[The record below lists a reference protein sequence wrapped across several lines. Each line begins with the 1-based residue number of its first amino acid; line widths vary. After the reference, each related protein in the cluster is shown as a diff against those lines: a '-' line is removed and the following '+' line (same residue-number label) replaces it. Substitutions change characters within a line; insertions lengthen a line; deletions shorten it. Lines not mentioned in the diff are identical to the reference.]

1 MKQTL
6 QLKLT
11 QHLTLTPQLQQS
23 IRLLQLSTLEL
34 NAEVDRMLQEN
45 PLLER
50 EEGEEEASPQEYPLS
65 GTAPG
70 PVTTERPA
78 RDDDG
83 DGDGDAVTG
92 VDTAPTR
99 DDLPDVTDFSD
110 YGGGGTDGDWG
121 GGSGNSNDDDDF
133 SPQQVA
139 SSSLRDHLV
148 GQLALLNL
156 PTRDR
161 QIVAALID
169 ALDDDGYLASSLD
182 EISDMFSEHDAL
194 EPEELMIGLKYLQSF
209 EPAGVGARGPAECLA
224 LQLKALPATTPYR
237 VEALKI
243 VDGHLPLLAAR
254 DFTKLRRVLHCDEA
268 CVKAVR
274 ELIRSLSPR
283 PGAAFAKDEA
293 NYVIPDVVVRKVRN
307 QWTASL
313 NEAAMPKLRLN
324 RIYADILTRN
334 RESSNQQLAA
344 QLQEAKWLIR
354 NVQQRFE
361 TILRVAQA
369 IVERQRRFF
378 EHGEV
383 AMRPMVLREIAD
395 MLDLHESTI
404 SRVTTQKYMLTPR
417 GTFELKYFFGSH
429 VATDSGGA
437 ASATAIR
444 ALIKQLIAAENQAA
458 PLTDSRIAKLLGDQ
472 GILVA
477 RRTIAKYR
485 EALSIPPVNL
495 RKAL

>member
-34 NAEVDRMLQEN
+34 NAEVDRLLQEN

-50 EEGEEEASPQEYPLS
+50 EEGEEEAQEFPVA

-83 DGDGDAVTG
+83 DGDAEGMTG
-92 VDTAPTR
+92 VDSAPTR

-121 GGSGNSNDDDDF
+121 GGSGGEDDDF
-133 SPQQVA
+133 SPQQMA
-139 SSSLRDHLV
+139 TSSLRDHLM

-156 PTRDR
+156 PLRDR
-161 QIVAALID
+161 QVVAALID
-169 ALDDDGYLASSLD
+169 ALDDDGYLASSL
-182 EISDMFSEHDAL
+182 EEVSDMFSEHDAI
-194 EPEELMIGLKYLQSF
+194 EPDELIIGLKYLQSF

-237 VEALKI
+237 TEALKI
-243 VDGHLPLLAAR
+243 VDGHLALLAAR

-268 CVKAVR
+268 CVKAMR
-274 ELIRSLSPR
+274 ELIRSLNPR
-283 PGAAFAKDEA
+283 PGSSFTKDEA
-293 NYVIPDVVVRKVRN
+293 NYVIPDVVVRKIRN

-361 TILRVAQA
+361 TVLRVAQA

-404 SRVTTQKYMLTPR
+404 SRVTTQKYMLSPR

-429 VATDSGGA
+429 VATDTGGA

-444 ALIKQLIAAENQAA
+444 ALIKQLIAAENQTS
-458 PLTDSRIAKLLGDQ
+458 PLTDSRIADLLGGQ
-472 GILVA
+472 GIIVA

-485 EALSIPPVNL
+485 EVLSIPPVNL